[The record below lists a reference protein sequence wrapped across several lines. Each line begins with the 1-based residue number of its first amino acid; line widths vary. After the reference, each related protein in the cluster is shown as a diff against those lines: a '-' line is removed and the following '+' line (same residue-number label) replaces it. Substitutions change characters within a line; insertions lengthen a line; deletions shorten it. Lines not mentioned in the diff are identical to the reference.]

1 MAKAKTTENK
11 PAQVP
16 AAELVGDHANLTDK
30 TDEANKVTAHSQS
43 PADGMASITF
53 YEDNGITFDFGKDQP
68 AEGAEVSLSID
79 LGDGVSIPT
88 VAVFKEGTLTFNT
101 VIFNLANLLTITGRA
116 DDDDKREVLKALQSY
131 FGLSEKDVQS
141 AIEPAD
147 PAEIAREQYRADYPA
162 LSRAMDDWQAS
173 GKTDIPT
180 LRVVSKLEGFWCA
193 GIKHSIAPVEW
204 SMTKFPPHRAEL
216 LLTEPN
222 LIIELI

>member
-43 PADGMASITF
+43 PADGMASATF
-53 YEDNGITFDFGKDQP
+53 SEDNGITFDFGKDQP
-68 AEGAEVSLSID
+68 AEGAEVSLGID
-79 LGDGVSIPT
+79 LGDGGSILT
-88 VAVFKEGTLTFNT
+88 VAVFKDGILTFDVAT
-101 VIFNLANLLTITGRA
+101 LELADLMTIVGRA
-116 DDDDKREVLKALQSY
+116 DDDDKREILKALQSY
-131 FGLSEKDVQS
+131 LGLSETDVQS

-173 GKTDIPT
+173 GNTDIPT

-193 GIKHSIAPVEW
+193 GIQHSIAPVEW
-204 SMTKFPPHRAEL
+204 SMTKFPPQHAEL